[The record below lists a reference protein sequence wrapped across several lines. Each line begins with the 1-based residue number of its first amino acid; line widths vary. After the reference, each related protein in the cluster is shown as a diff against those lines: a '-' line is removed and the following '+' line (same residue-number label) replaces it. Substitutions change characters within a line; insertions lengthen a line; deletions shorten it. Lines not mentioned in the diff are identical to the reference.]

1 MENGNLIWWVF
12 CFCDF
17 SAFRKIGYGGRVGRG
32 GKSGV
37 HLMFFPFL
45 LSTERGKKKNQFWVH
60 RYAHFKKFYDQ
71 NRKER
76 IFAFNQCDWGSMSI
90 IWDGKNAIFFFFL
103 MVSLGYG

>member
-1 MENGNLIWWVF
+1 MIFRLFGKLGMVGEWGEVEKVVF
-12 CFCDF
+12 TSCFSHFC
-17 SAFRKIGYGGRVGRG
+17 SAQRG
-32 GKSGV
+32 G
-37 HLMFFPFL
+37 
-45 LSTERGKKKNQFWVH
+45 KKNQFWVH
-60 RYAHFKKFYDQ
+60 RYAHFRKFYDQ